1 MTDMEASMPELPPAP
16 GTGASGAPFLERVST
31 SAAAA
36 AAAAPGPAGA
46 TRPIAL
52 RRSSS
57 FGARPGS
64 GAGSFNGRGSI
75 SRASL
80 LGGPGSRYGSFQDLS
95 NRGVREP
102 LVSSEE

>member
-1 MTDMEASMPELPPAP
+1 MPELPPAP
-16 GTGASGAPFLERVST
+16 GTGASGGPFLERVSST
-31 SAAAA
+31 AAAA
-36 AAAAPGPAGA
+36 ASGLAGP

-64 GAGSFNGRGSI
+64 GAGSFNGRSLGRSI

-80 LGGPGSRYGSFQDLS
+80 LGGPGSRNSSYQDLS
-95 NRGVREP
+95 NRGVREALLP
-102 LVSSEE
+102 SEE